1 MNEVAVEVVQALS
14 FEGKGDEAKT
24 VADELCWGDI
34 EGSNLI
40 IPSSLLFGYIR
51 LFYLANCRDRKSVV

>member
-1 MNEVAVEVVQALS
+1 MCMNEVAVEVVQALS

-40 IPSSLLFGYIR
+40 MPLLPPFWLYPFILLG
-51 LFYLANCRDRKSVV
+51 

>member
-1 MNEVAVEVVQALS
+1 MCMNEVAVEVVQALS

-40 IPSSLLFGYIR
+40 MPLLPPFWLYPVILLG
-51 LFYLANCRDRKSVV
+51 